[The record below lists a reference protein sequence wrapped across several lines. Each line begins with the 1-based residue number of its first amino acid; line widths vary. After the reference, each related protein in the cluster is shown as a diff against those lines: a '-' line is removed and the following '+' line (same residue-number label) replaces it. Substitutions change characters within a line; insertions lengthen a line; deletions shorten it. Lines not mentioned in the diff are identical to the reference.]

1 MKLENERETLCKH
14 LTSAEL
20 SESSLSTQLTEAQEM
35 LKTMKEERN
44 AYQEERKAQ
53 EARHAQLEEEMKL
66 LSCDLNKTKNSL
78 IKKIGECVDLTAKYY
93 EAEEYA
99 GLFKKRIEDMQQ
111 SEVRFCIDPAEVPG
125 CMYTVFLSIQTAC
138 VL

>member
-1 MKLENERETLCKH
+1 
-14 LTSAEL
+14 
-20 SESSLSTQLTEAQEM
+20 
-35 LKTMKEERN
+35 
-44 AYQEERKAQ
+44 
-53 EARHAQLEEEMKL
+53 MKL

-111 SEVRFCIDPAEVPG
+111 SEISGDVDNVCVVEAEDLGPLG
-125 CMYTVFLSIQTAC
+125 QLCGPHICLFIF
-138 VL
+138 